1 MKEIAMIEFSKDGTR
16 IYPGKDKGEFEFNFV
31 NEDNVE
37 QTEAELKKMGIELC
51 S

>member
-1 MKEIAMIEFSKDGTR
+1 MIQFSEHGSR
-16 IYPGKDKGEFEFNFV
+16 IFTGKDKGEFEFNFV
-31 NEDNVE
+31 NKDNVE

>member
-1 MKEIAMIEFSKDGTR
+1 MIQFSNHGSR
-16 IYPGKDKGEFEFNFV
+16 IFTGQDKGEFEFNFV

-37 QTEAELKKMGIELC
+37 QVEAELKKIGIELC